1 MINPPTVLQKREYIP
16 GEICFM
22 KKRKTQ
28 LRAPAEIWGL
38 ADPDQ
43 QRKGRQDAIDDGDLI
58 EITRMGRDIGIM
70 YPLAV
75 SARAAEIMVPFP
87 NIPQETV
94 TENLWDILHAFR
106 DKASTTTEEEFEFQ
120 ASIYLNGLVPALTFK
135 ATVSPGDDGEPVIT
149 IMLPDENWETIGGG
163 CRHHAYSDRM
173 LTVDDVAS
181 TLNFTPGRIREFI
194 REERIPAVKCGGSWR
209 IRRSELERIM
219 NEGF

>member
-1 MINPPTVLQKREYIP
+1 METRNTRLQ
-16 GEICFM
+16 
-22 KKRKTQ
+22 T
-28 LRAPAEIWGL
+28 PADIWGL

-43 QRKGRQDAIDDGDLI
+43 QRKARQDAIDDGDLI
-58 EITRMGRDIGIM
+58 EITRMGRDIGIT

-75 SARAAEIMVPFP
+75 SARAAQSMVPFP

-94 TENLWDILHAFR
+94 TENLWDTLHAFR
-106 DKASTTTEEEFEFQ
+106 DKARMTTEKEFEFQ
-120 ASIYLNGLVPALTFK
+120 TSLYLNGLVPTLIFK

-149 IMLPDENWETIGGG
+149 IMLPDEDWETIGCG
-163 CRHHAYSDRM
+163 CHHSTGDRM

-209 IRRSELERIM
+209 IKRSELERIM